1 MSILFLMHSSI
12 KEVNKMS
19 IQKFKK
25 MFFFINFYAVKM
37 CLCKMLIFMSY
48 LRVNKK
54 KSVILFWKETERD
67 KI

>member
-19 IQKFKK
+19 IQN
-25 MFFFINFYAVKM
+25 FFFINFYAVKM

-54 KSVILFWKETERD
+54 KSVILF
-67 KI
+67 